1 MATINFNKKRIGLQ
15 LYSLREQIT
24 TLGLET
30 VLSKISAAGYNSLEM
45 YGFNTKDGYF
55 KKSAEEV
62 AALLKT
68 NKIISPSGH
77 YNFELFDND
86 TQQTVDAALALGHS
100 YIVIPSIPEGLR
112 KSADDFKAVSERLNK
127 LGLYCKKNN
136 IKLAYHNHAFEFTK
150 FEDGMCGFDIIM
162 KETDKALV
170 NFEMDLF
177 WVITAGQDP
186 IELFKRHP
194 GRFKMWHVKD
204 MNKINPKL
212 NTEIGSGSINFK
224 SIFKKAKLSGMEYFY
239 VEQENFSMDVYESI
253 KKSNLFVKTI
263 I

>member
-1 MATINFNKKRIGLQ
+1 
-15 LYSLREQIT
+15 
-24 TLGLET
+24 
-30 VLSKISAAGYNSLEM
+30 
-45 YGFNTKDGYF
+45 
-55 KKSAEEV
+55 
-62 AALLKT
+62 
-68 NKIISPSGH
+68 
-77 YNFELFDND
+77 
-86 TQQTVDAALALGHS
+86 
-100 YIVIPSIPEGLR
+100 
-112 KSADDFKAVSERLNK
+112 
-127 LGLYCKKNN
+127 
-136 IKLAYHNHAFEFTK
+136 
-150 FEDGMCGFDIIM
+150 MCGFDIIM